1 MISGLKMKNDLI
13 EKNRLI
19 KINLLIYLPPITV
32 LKSDEVKKG
41 KD

>member
-19 KINLLIYLPPITV
+19 KINLLIYLPPIAV